1 MSKHTPGPWM
11 YDSYV
16 GEDPYDDPDCPF
28 VEIGTTRWVP
38 NKVDVPAALEAWA
51 NARLIAAAPDLL
63 DALESLELTA
73 GLPAMQDD
81 PARVAARAA
90 IAKAKGETE

>member
-11 YDSYV
+11 YDSYA

-38 NKVDVPAALEAWA
+38 NKVDVPAAIEAGA
-51 NARLIAAAPDLL
+51 NACLMAAAPDMLEML
-63 DALESLELTA
+63 EEIALEIRR
-73 GLPAMQDD
+73 GQDISEWYSGIVD
-81 PARVAARAA
+81 T